1 MNEPPVEVPGFR
13 IERELG
19 RGASGVVYL
28 ARELALGREVA
39 LKVLKAGVAQSPE
52 VRARFEREVRA
63 AARVSHPNI
72 VPVLATGE
80 TAGRLWYTMERI
92 DGPSLDKVLAES
104 AAGRLPAARAARIV
118 LDTARMLVAAHAAGV
133 THRDVK
139 PANVVLLR
147 EPAPALEP
155 TSATGRMMQSWVREK
170 RHPRAEAWVDRP
182 RLMDFGLASDA
193 AEARLSESGM
203 LIGTPGYMAP
213 EQFSGRRG
221 EVGPAADQWALGVM
235 LYELLTGHLPF
246 PTDDLPTLARLV
258 ADETPVPPTRLDPRI
273 DAELETICLKC
284 IEKSPRDRYASCADL
299 VEDLERWFRE
309 EPIGAKPPG
318 PVRRLKAWAK
328 RRPRTVT
335 ALVAGVIVG
344 LGLFVADRHAT
355 GRQASRIETLGE
367 EAQAAEARGAWG
379 EAETGYE
386 AWLGLEPGAAAAR
399 DGRDRARAVQAALQ
413 AEAAYDRALADVER
427 VRAGEREVLELR
439 RQAAQGARAPGGQGL
454 GLAEARGS
462 EPWWMREPAWSA
474 RTRAEQRA
482 STLVQ
487 ERAQTESA
495 LGVALAAAE
504 AAAPLAGAEGQR
516 IRARLRVGVAAWHLE
531 EWRRTERAGEADLAA
546 LHRLVVERLDP
557 GAHAADLD
565 GAGTVTLEPSDP
577 PSQAWL
583 FRYAREADVLP
594 RGGPRWIPLPW
605 PDPSTPPAGEPEA
618 PRAYAALL
626 AQRLAEEGSR
636 PPAPDIPAPASAIP
650 DEAQSVGTAEGR
662 LRASRYRA
670 LRDESVYPLEKSALN
685 ELDTG
690 DRERVLRLPP
700 GRYLLWLEA
709 PAHAPVRLPF
719 ELARQG
725 ALRLAPG
732 RLPLTGEVP
741 RGYVEV
747 ASGPASPAAPAVVGR
762 FLARRLELTF
772 ADYWEFLND
781 PRTLRE
787 IQATR
792 AQGWRFVPRG
802 ADGPLSL
809 PGADGRFEP
818 VANPSRPVAHVS
830 LYDLAGYPEPPAGET
845 EPLDG
850 QIAALAEAL
859 ALSRTVGWGY
869 LAWRTE
875 RSHAR
880 ARESLS
886 DPALELEDVTRSGPE
901 RTPEALL
908 FTLPSALEWQRMAGG
923 GQSRTLPFGDEL
935 DWAYLKGGRSRRT
948 NPIAEPVGL
957 FPDDESVFGVRDL
970 AGSVAEWTATW
981 NEKGKTFEARGGSW
995 ALTDPALFRIAAPRA
1010 ERPRLTSPT
1019 LGVRLI
1025 VRETESVR

>member
-92 DGPSLDKVLAES
+92 DGPSLDKVLAGS

-118 LDTARMLVAAHAAGV
+118 LDTARVLVAAHAAGV

-147 EPAPALEP
+147 EPAPTLESTSP
-155 TSATGRMMQSWVREK
+155 TRRMTQSWMREG
-170 RHPRAEAWVDRP
+170 RHPKSEAWIDRP

-213 EQFSGRRG
+213 EQFRGRSG

-246 PTDDLPTLARLV
+246 PSDDLPTLARLV

-273 DAELETICLKC
+273 DPELETICLKC
-284 IEKSPRDRYASCADL
+284 IEKSPRDRYASCAEL
-299 VEDLERWFRE
+299 VVDLERWFRE

-318 PVRRLKAWAK
+318 PTRRLKAWAK
-328 RRPRTVT
+328 RRPRTFT
-335 ALVAGVIVG
+335 ALVAGLIVG
-344 LGLFVADRHAT
+344 LGLWVADRHEAQQ
-355 GRQASRIETLGE
+355 QAARIEALSERART
-367 EAQAAEARGAWG
+367 AEARGAWG

-386 AWLGLEPGAAAAR
+386 AWLGFEPGAAAAR
-399 DGRDRARAVQAALQ
+399 DGRDRARAVQEALQ
-413 AEAAYDRALADVER
+413 AESAYDRALAGVER
-427 VRAGEREVLELR
+427 VRAGEREVEELR
-439 RQAAQGARAPGGQGL
+439 RRAALGARAPGGLGL

-474 RTRAEQRA
+474 RTRAERRA

-487 ERAQTESA
+487 ERAETESA

-504 AAAPLAGAEGQR
+504 AAAPLAGPEGQR

-531 EWRRTERAGEADLAA
+531 EWRRTERSGEADLAA
-546 LHRLVVERLDP
+546 LHRLAVERLDP
-557 GAHAADLD
+557 GAHAEDLD
-565 GAGTVTLEPSDP
+565 GTATVTLEPASP
-577 PSQAWL
+577 RGQAWL

-594 RGGPRWIPLPW
+594 RGGPRWIPIPW
-605 PDPSTPPAGEPEA
+605 PDPQGTSVGA
-618 PRAYAALL
+618 PGAQRAYAALL
-626 AQRLAEEGSR
+626 AHRLAEEGSR

-650 DEAQSVGTAEGR
+650 DEAQHVGTAEGR
-662 LRASRYRA
+662 MRVQRYRA
-670 LRDESVYPLEKSALN
+670 LRDESVYPLEKNALN
-685 ELDTG
+685 ALVMS
-690 DRERVLRLPP
+690 DRERVLKLPP
-700 GRYLLWLEA
+700 GRYLLLLEA
-709 PAHAPVRLPF
+709 PYHADLRLPF
-719 ELARQG
+719 ELAWQG
-725 ALRLAPG
+725 ALRLSPG
-732 RLPLTGEVP
+732 RLSQAGEVP
-741 RGYVEV
+741 PGFVEV
-747 ASGPASPAAPAVVGR
+747 PAGPASAGVPATVGR

-792 AQGWRFVPRG
+792 ESGWRFVPRG

-809 PGADGRFEP
+809 PGTDGRFEA

-830 LYDLAGYPEPPAGET
+830 LYDLVGYPEPPAGES

-875 RSHAR
+875 RSRERAR
-880 ARESLS
+880 ATLADPSLE
-886 DPALELEDVTRSGPE
+886 PEDVARSGPE
-901 RTPEALL
+901 RLPQALL
-908 FTLPSALEWQRMAGG
+908 FTLPSASEWQRMAVG

-957 FPDDESVFGVRDL
+957 FPDDESVFGLRDL

-981 NEKGKTFEARGGSW
+981 NEKGKTFEVRGGSW
-995 ALTDPALFRIAAPRA
+995 AFTDAAQFRIAAPRA
-1010 ERPRLTSPT
+1010 ERPRLTAPT
-1019 LGVRLI
+1019 LGVRVI